1 MTGYSYQQHHCSPKV
16 IVKTRRMQT
25 EKNSPDFLIHIDEI
39 NIVVQ
44 AVTRRCS
51 GLSSGAACRFSLLL
65 DQPGAELWGGGLVSV
80 AHRCLPAGAALPSDK
95 PVLHY

>member
-1 MTGYSYQQHHCSPKV
+1 M
-16 IVKTRRMQT
+16 

-65 DQPGAELWGGGLVSV
+65 DEPGAELWGGGLVAV
-80 AHRCLPAGAALPSDK
+80 THRCVPTGIQALGQPTS
-95 PVLHY
+95 VLILLTHFDNDDLERVVL